1 MAFCRYLFVT
11 VLVSISSTVFTQSH
25 RVVRV
30 TDPAVSNANEVSI
43 AINPTDPRNLIVV
56 SRARS
61 SANGGRST
69 SFDYVSEDE
78 GLTWRTRRVINPSR
92 RTQGDDSVAFSAD
105 GVVHH
110 AFIAFRGLRDVR
122 PEAPANGIFVTSSSD
137 RGASWTDSVA
147 VVDHRN
153 TVMPFEDKPYV
164 VVDRIKNSRHQGN
177 VYIAWTRF
185 DVYGSHDPGDQSHIF
200 FSHSSDAGQTFT
212 APVRVS
218 DVPGDAVDSDGTVE
232 GAMPAVGVNGD
243 VYVVWAGP
251 SGLVFDRSR
260 DGGWTFGDDKVLM
273 ATPGGWDIDIAGL
286 SRHNGMP
293 VTRVDHSGGPN
304 HGSVYVNWI
313 DERHGDPDVFIMAS
327 RDAGETWTGAVRV
340 NTDAV
345 GNKVEQMFTWLA
357 IDPVDGSVNVVFYDR
372 DGLKGTMTRVLLARS
387 VDGGRTF
394 VNHAIALPAFSCNE
408 EVFFGDYSG
417 IDAFGGLVAPVFMH
431 FVDPIETAVSVAIF
445 KFEPNTQIPLTP

>member
-1 MAFCRYLFVT
+1 
-11 VLVSISSTVFTQSH
+11 
-25 RVVRV
+25 
-30 TDPAVSNANEVSI
+30 
-43 AINPTDPRNLIVV
+43 
-56 SRARS
+56 
-61 SANGGRST
+61 
-69 SFDYVSEDE
+69 
-78 GLTWRTRRVINPSR
+78 
-92 RTQGDDSVAFSAD
+92 
-105 GVVHH
+105 
-110 AFIAFRGLRDVR
+110 
-122 PEAPANGIFVTSSSD
+122 
-137 RGASWTDSVA
+137 
-147 VVDHRN
+147 
-153 TVMPFEDKPYV
+153 
-164 VVDRIKNSRHQGN
+164 
-177 VYIAWTRF
+177 
-185 DVYGSHDPGDQSHIF
+185 GDQSHIF
-200 FSHSSDAGQTFT
+200 FSHSSDAGKTFR
-212 APVRVS
+212 APVRIS

-260 DGGWTFGDDKVLM
+260 DGGWTFGDDKVIM

-293 VTRVDHSGGPN
+293 VTRVDYSGGPN

-340 NTDAV
+340 NTDAF

-357 IDPVDGSVNVVFYDR
+357 IDPVDGSVNVIFYDR
-372 DGLKGTMTRVLLARS
+372 DGLKGTLTRVLLARS

-394 VNHAIALPAFSCNE
+394 VNHAIALPAFSSNE
-408 EVFFGDYSG
+408 EIFFGDYSG

-431 FVDPIETAVSVAIF
+431 FVDSIETAVSVALF